1 MHIYNREK
9 IKKEIYSWKKCTRG
23 RKYTLFYIIYL
34 IRTSKSTTTTTTT
47 TTAKKG
53 NFFLFLSE
61 PKRGNLTHKA
71 SVDFATGIR
80 NSFMK
85 KMSVP
90 KNLQDCY
97 FFYYSACRKV
107 SVFCQEKKN
116 KIKKTAKVQIAFF
129 IFVKYGVHFKFFF
142 ATKSRKMFY

>member
-116 KIKKTAKVQIAFF
+116 SKGANCFFYICQIWCPFQ
-129 IFVKYGVHFKFFF
+129 VFFF